1 MEGVHAHEVIVD
13 ERDLTTQLNDRDVE
27 LTVAEFGAAL
37 PEAGVHVSAL
47 IKTTE
52 ISEQRARALL
62 DYFETALVRLLGGG
76 DDVRVDLS
84 VLTQQPMDAAEVKLT
99 AAAVDMATAALGVSG
114 MGAVEAERFVATRLV
129 AEHELL
135 HLRFKDTDIL
145 TGNTLTTTLPSGRVL
160 RAQRHREFL

>member
-1 MEGVHAHEVIVD
+1 MEGVRARSVVVD
-13 ERDLTTQLNDRDVE
+13 ERDLTKQLNDRDVE

-37 PEAGVHVSAL
+37 PDDGVHVIAL
-47 IKTTE
+47 IKTAE
-52 ISEQRARALL
+52 SSEQRARALL

-84 VLTQQPMDAAEVKLT
+84 VLTQQPTDAADVKLT
-99 AAAVDMATAALGVSG
+99 SAAVDMATAALGVRG
-114 MGAVEAERFVATRLV
+114 MDAGEAEKFVATRLV

-135 HLRFKDTDIL
+135 HLRFRDTDVL
-145 TGNTLTTTLPSGRVL
+145 TQNTLTTTLPSGRVL